1 MTEETNAAPQGAS
14 EPESIASVEDKL
26 ASFDFD
32 APPAPAGETEK
43 PQEAGDDEVLETL
56 AGETGTQE
64 TAPEDDDP
72 DEILRDGT
80 KVKRSELKRAYRPD
94 WEKQVQEFSQRQ
106 EAFQRAIAG
115 FTQDQQRAAQLLQ
128 NAVAVVQSK
137 MPKPPDERLL
147 DTDPFEYQKQDHL
160 FKKAQGEL
168 HNLKAAQAYQFQQ
181 IRQQQQHQQRIRLH
195 QEKEAVLRIL
205 PDFKDPV
212 KFAKFSEE
220 AKEYATTRGYKPSD
234 LDGVYDHRL
243 LAVIHDAVEG
253 RRIKADLAKTKERLA
268 KLKAEAVKT
277 PVEVQA
283 PQKRRTPSQVES
295 ESLRAQ
301 MDRLRKNP
309 SSTKVQEDVLG
320 RFK

>member
-14 EPESIASVEDKL
+14 EPESVQNVEDKL

-32 APPAPAGETEK
+32 AQPAPAGATEK

-56 AGETGTQE
+56 AGETSAQE

-72 DEILRDGT
+72 EEILRDGT

-106 EAFQRAIAG
+106 EAFQRATAG
-115 FTQDQQRAAQLLQ
+115 FTAQQQQAAQMLQ
-128 NAVAVVQSK
+128 NAVAIVQSR
-137 MPKPPDERLL
+137 MPKAPDRALL
-147 DTDPFEYQKQDHL
+147 DSDPFEYQKQ
-160 FKKAQGEL
+160 KANYEDGLVEL
-168 HNLKAAQAYQFQQ
+168 QRVKQAQAYQWQQ
-181 IRQQQQHQQRIRLH
+181 ARQQQQQQQQVHLRR
-195 QEKEAVLRIL
+195 EYEAALRVL

-212 KFAKFSEE
+212 KFAKFTEE
-220 AKEYATTRGYKPSD
+220 AKEYAVTRGYKPAD
-234 LDGVYDHRL
+234 LNGVHDHRL

-253 RRIKADLAKTKERLA
+253 RRLKAALTKAKE
-268 KLKAEAVKT
+268 KLKAAVKP

-295 ESLRAQ
+295 EGLRAQ

-309 SSTKVQEDVLG
+309 SSTKIQEDVLG